1 MGNLNLTWVNVL
13 KSNYLN
19 VLDYYENEKEQ
30 LKDGSVARCHE
41 ALLVVESAKQWGQ
54 WRRMGGG
61 QWSVLQQHGCREY
74 I

>member
-41 ALLVVESAKQWGQ
+41 ALLALLSAK
-54 WRRMGGG
+54 
-61 QWSVLQQHGCREY
+61 
-74 I
+74 